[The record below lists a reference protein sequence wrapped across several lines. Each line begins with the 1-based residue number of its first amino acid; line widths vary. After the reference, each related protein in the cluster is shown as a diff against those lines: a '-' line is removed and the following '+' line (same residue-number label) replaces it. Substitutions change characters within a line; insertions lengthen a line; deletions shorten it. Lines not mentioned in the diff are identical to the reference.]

1 MKKPKMMKDKP
12 GKAVKGRVS
21 KGDGTKPKMGLKGAL
36 FGGKR
41 PGGRDSAG
49 KREKRLEGKPL

>member
-1 MKKPKMMKDKP
+1 MKKPKSKDKV
-12 GKAVKGRVS
+12 GRAKGGAS
-21 KGDGTKPKMGLKGAL
+21 KPKQGLQKAL

-49 KREKRLEGKPL
+49 KRASRLEGKPL

>member
-1 MKKPKMMKDKP
+1 MKKPKSKDKV
-12 GKAVKGRVS
+12 GRAKGGAS
-21 KGDGTKPKMGLKGAL
+21 KPKMGLKGAL

-49 KREKRLEGKPL
+49 KREKRLEGKPM